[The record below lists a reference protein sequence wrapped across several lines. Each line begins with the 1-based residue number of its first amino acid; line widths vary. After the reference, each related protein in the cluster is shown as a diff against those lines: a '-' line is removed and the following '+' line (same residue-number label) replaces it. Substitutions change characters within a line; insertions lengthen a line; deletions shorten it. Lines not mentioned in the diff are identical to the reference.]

1 MERQKI
7 ILRFVDGRIIRG
19 YIGKF
24 SPSDESVSIEDELS
38 NNQIVKISD
47 LKAIFFVKSFEG
59 DKKYSDRK
67 AFTQPTVSGK
77 RVFVRFFDGESMMGY
92 IEGKLP
98 WEKGFFLEQKKGGFF
113 LVPVDNRSNNTKVFV
128 VAGSVQDV
136 TCF

>member
-1 MERQKI
+1 MI
-7 ILRFVDGRIIRG
+7 
-19 YIGKF
+19 
-24 SPSDESVSIEDELS
+24 
-38 NNQIVKISD
+38 
-47 LKAIFFVKSFEG
+47 
-59 DKKYSDRK
+59 
-67 AFTQPTVSGK
+67 
-77 RVFVRFFDGESMMGY
+77 GY